1 MCRCVLSAQDIV
13 TRSQSGRDQV
23 GALRRAIAMVPTLST
38 LSLDQNHIT
47 HMRLSD
53 KHQPLIIFKLGDDKD
68 HTSCCCSSSLTS
80 FPVVIF
86 SCEDA
91 AQQVL
96 MSSVCLSVCVSVCKL
111 KL

>member
-68 HTSCCCSSSLTS
+68 HTSCCSSSLTS

-86 SCEDA
+86 LVQRLTIFE
-91 AQQVL
+91 
-96 MSSVCLSVCVSVCKL
+96 
-111 KL
+111 